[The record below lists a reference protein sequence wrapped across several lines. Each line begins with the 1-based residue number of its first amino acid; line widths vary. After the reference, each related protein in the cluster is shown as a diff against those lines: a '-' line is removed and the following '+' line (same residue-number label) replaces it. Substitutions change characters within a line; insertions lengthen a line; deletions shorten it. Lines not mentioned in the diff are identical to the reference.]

1 SYLVQ
6 LRPVAQS
13 ANFNTGI
20 RNSGISGPPVPT
32 YRDAASGD
40 VTRSREEPR
49 NGNGFGP
56 SHTDSAAW
64 LNLRCRS
71 ALAVHVEVVHRCGRY
86 ALRVN
91 RFVHGHMQNVV
102 GRSRLAKQKPV
113 IGVSVDHR
121 ERRSCVEVVTLVLV
135 AHVLD

>member
-1 SYLVQ
+1 MPRAAMALRDTAPVRLRKLRRVKPPCGVDILRPSYLVQ

-86 ALRVN
+86 ALR
-91 RFVHGHMQNVV
+91 
-102 GRSRLAKQKPV
+102 
-113 IGVSVDHR
+113 
-121 ERRSCVEVVTLVLV
+121 
-135 AHVLD
+135 